1 MLTLCLSLLLL
12 ITNNSNN
19 SQITDKKEK
28 VMKFELIQLPY
39 AANALEP
46 VISKETIEFHHGKH
60 LQTYVIIP
68 EQPHSGNQVRKR
80 YIRTDRGRIRRC
92 YL

>member
-46 VISKETIEFHHGKH
+46 VISKPK
-60 LQTYVIIP
+60 
-68 EQPHSGNQVRKR
+68 
-80 YIRTDRGRIRRC
+80 IRNYHPIHD
-92 YL
+92 

>member
-28 VMKFELIQLPY
+28 VYEI
-39 AANALEP
+39 
-46 VISKETIEFHHGKH
+46 
-60 LQTYVIIP
+60 
-68 EQPHSGNQVRKR
+68 
-80 YIRTDRGRIRRC
+80 
-92 YL
+92 

>member
-28 VMKFELIQLPY
+28 VMKFELIQLPLSLIHIY
-39 AANALEP
+39 TN
-46 VISKETIEFHHGKH
+46 
-60 LQTYVIIP
+60 
-68 EQPHSGNQVRKR
+68 VRKESIFCKALFSVR
-80 YIRTDRGRIRRC
+80 LKCLISPCGNPTIC
-92 YL
+92 PSASLS

>member
-28 VMKFELIQLPY
+28 VNEI
-39 AANALEP
+39 
-46 VISKETIEFHHGKH
+46 
-60 LQTYVIIP
+60 
-68 EQPHSGNQVRKR
+68 
-80 YIRTDRGRIRRC
+80 
-92 YL
+92 